1 MSYKRFFAS
10 VGLLLLVIFSAMP
23 KATAQQPQGGSGLSI
38 SPTRFELTINPGKA
52 DAMEVTL
59 KNISG
64 VDIIARAV
72 INDFE
77 SNNDTGEPKI
87 IVDTKSRSPNSI
99 RDFLVGVGDV
109 ELKKD
114 ETKKFIIPVQV
125 PDNAVSGAY
134 YGVVRYTAEQTNR
147 EIDGDK
153 RQVALNAS
161 LGLIVLIQVPGN
173 ITEQVQ
179 AQKIAALHNDRGSSF
194 FITPPNQLAV
204 TLKNTGNGFS
214 KPFGHVT
221 VSKGGKEVFSYEM
234 NNTDPR
240 SNILPGATRTFKDEL
255 KNVTSLGRYTA
266 VANISYGK
274 GGDILTLKTSFWVLP
289 LWFVLAVAGLF
300 LVLVVIGTLL
310 YRRMSRKRRRNR

>member
-1 MSYKRFFAS
+1 MSYKRFLAS
-10 VGLLLLVIFSAMP
+10 VGLLLLVIFSVMP
-23 KATAQQPQGGSGLSI
+23 RATAQQSQGGSGLSI

-52 DAMEVTL
+52 DVMEVTL

-64 VDIIARAV
+64 VDIIAKAV

-87 IVDTKSRSPNSI
+87 IVDTKNRSPNSI
-99 RDFLVGVGDV
+99 RDFLVGVTDI

-114 ETKKFIIPVQV
+114 ETKKFTIPVQI
-125 PDNAVSGAY
+125 PNNATSGAY
-134 YGVVRYTAEQTNR
+134 YGVVRYTAQQTSPLP
-147 EIDGDK
+147 EGQ

-173 ITEQVQ
+173 ITEQLQ

-194 FITPPNQLAV
+194 FIVPPNQLAI

-221 VSKGGKEVFSYEM
+221 VSKGGKEVYSYEM

-240 SNILPGATRTFKDEL
+240 SNILPGATRIFKDEL
-255 KNVTSLGRYTA
+255 KNTKSFGRYSA
-266 VANISYGK
+266 VANLSYGK

-289 LWFVLAVAGLF
+289 LWFVLSVAALF
-300 LVLVVIGTLL
+300 IILVIVGYLL
-310 YRRMSRKRRRNR
+310 YRRMSRKRRHSR